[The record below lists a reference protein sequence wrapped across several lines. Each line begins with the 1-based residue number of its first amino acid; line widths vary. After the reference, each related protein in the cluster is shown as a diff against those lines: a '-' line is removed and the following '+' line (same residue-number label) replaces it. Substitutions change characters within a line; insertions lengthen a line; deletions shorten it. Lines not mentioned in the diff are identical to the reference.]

1 MHAFVLSV
9 GNSLP
14 SGRLRETSSGP
25 TPARDGITDSEE
37 PSLQAELKKSF
48 NIGKNN
54 LRRGDNLPKSLKKIK
69 KVSQITSLEA
79 HPPRAYPSFCSMNL
93 LGVSPLQTVP
103 RPGHNPMTLNQEFAK
118 VWLFIPIVSTD
129 LL

>member
-9 GNSLP
+9 GSSLP

-69 KVSQITSLEA
+69 KVRSDYELRGSSSQSL
-79 HPPRAYPSFCSMNL
+79 SQL
-93 LGVSPLQTVP
+93 L
-103 RPGHNPMTLNQEFAK
+103 
-118 VWLFIPIVSTD
+118 
-129 LL
+129 